1 MIWFGSSLA
10 QLKPKSFRI
19 HELFSRAHNLVTGF
33 SEGGSTAVD
42 ALPQGYTVHQQYSFQ
57 NGTGNQQ
64 ASVVN
69 GSVVQQSFQQV
80 WSTMPLLQLP
90 FGFYNPSDDNSY
102 KD

>member
-1 MIWFGSSLA
+1 MFFSKI
-10 QLKPKSFRI
+10 
-19 HELFSRAHNLVTGF
+19 LFVLLVATLGTSWF